1 MISDIGIR
9 LVLNSTADNDGKMGE
24 KLNGG
29 EYFPL
34 YKMAFLLSHE
44 KNDNIFFL
52 FQRYRNCFLNLD
64 ILSTQNL
71 SVCGENILENCKV
84 VNGSTTFECTLDF
97 TEGISTL

>member
-9 LVLNSTADNDGKMGE
+9 LVLNSTADNDGEMGE
-24 KLNGG
+24 KLNGANIS
-29 EYFPL
+29 L
-34 YKMAFLLSHE
+34 YTKWFICCLMKKMTIF
-44 KNDNIFFL
+44 FFL
-52 FQRYRNCFLNLD
+52 FQKYRNCFLNLD

>member
-34 YKMAFLLSHE
+34 YKMAYLLSHE
-44 KNDNIFFL
+44 KNDNFFFISEVQEL
-52 FQRYRNCFLNLD
+52 FLKSRHIVYTKPFCLW
-64 ILSTQNL
+64 
-71 SVCGENILENCKV
+71 
-84 VNGSTTFECTLDF
+84 
-97 TEGISTL
+97 